1 MDQNHLV
8 TMAWWVGGIE
18 CVFILVM
25 IKLIFDEKNGGQK

>member
-18 CVFILVM
+18 CVWILIM
-25 IKLIFDEKNGGQK
+25 IYLIYNEHKNQQ

>member
-1 MDQNHLV
+1 MDANHLV

-25 IKLIFDEKNGGQK
+25 IKFIFDEKNRLK